1 MSEKIL
7 FVDDDPNLLAA
18 YQRGLRKQFEIET
31 ALGGEEAITRIKGAG
46 PFAVLVSDLR
56 MPGIDG
62 IKLLGQIRQ
71 LAPDT
76 VRILLTGNGDL
87 EGAIAAVNEGN
98 IFRFLTKP
106 CAPDA
111 LATAL
116 GAALAQY
123 RLVTSERDLLQKTLR
138 GSVRVLI
145 DVLSLVN
152 PAAFGRASRVRRLAR
167 RLIAEISLPPDWQ
180 LEIAVMLSQ
189 LGCVTL
195 PPETLEKIYRGEALT
210 ENETRSFQDHPKAG
224 ADLIAHVPRLD
235 AVADII
241 RYQEKRYD
249 GTGVPFDA
257 RRGNDLPMGAR
268 ILKVA
273 LDFDSLLSAGAST
286 AKAVKEMRA
295 RTGWYD
301 PALVEALT
309 AVFKA
314 EIDHDVRAVRV
325 EDLTGGMVLAQDI
338 VSSAGILLIPKG
350 LEITPTVRLR
360 LTNIAAKGGLTEPI
374 RVLMLPERGDKPDP
388 LAEADA
394 LEPGSVA

>member
-31 ALGGEEAITRIKGAG
+31 AQGGEEAITRIKVAG

-56 MPGIDG
+56 MPGMDG
-62 IKLLGQIRQ
+62 VRLLGQIRQ

-116 GAALAQY
+116 SAAIAQY
-123 RLVTSERDLLQKTLR
+123 RLVTSERDLLQNTLR

-145 DVLSLVN
+145 DVLALVN
-152 PAAFGRASRVRRLAR
+152 PAAFGRAQRVRRLAR
-167 RLIAEISLPPDWQ
+167 RLIAEIKLPSDWQ

-195 PPETLEKIYRGEALT
+195 PSETLEKIYRGEALS
-210 ENETRSFQDHPKAG
+210 EAEARSFQDHPKAG

-241 RYQEKRYD
+241 RYQEKRFD

-273 LDFDSLLSAGAST
+273 LDFDSLLSAGSST
-286 AKAVKEMRA
+286 AKAIKEMRA

-301 PALVEALT
+301 GTLVEALA

-338 VSSAGILLIPKG
+338 VSPAGILLIPKG

-360 LTNIAAKGGLTEPI
+360 LTNIAAKGGLSEPI
-374 RVLMLPERGDKPDP
+374 RVLMLPERGDKADPLGDPDP
-388 LAEADA
+388 LEAG
-394 LEPGSVA
+394 PGA

>member
-31 ALGGEEAITRIKGAG
+31 AQGGEEAITRIKVAG

-56 MPGIDG
+56 MPGMDG
-62 IKLLGQIRQ
+62 VRLLGQIRQ

-123 RLVTSERDLLQKTLR
+123 RLVTSERDLLQNTLR

-145 DVLSLVN
+145 DVLALVN
-152 PAAFGRASRVRRLAR
+152 PAAFGRAQRVRRLAR
-167 RLIAEISLPPDWQ
+167 RLIAEIKLPSDWQ

-189 LGCVTL
+189 LG
-195 PPETLEKIYRGEALT
+195 
-210 ENETRSFQDHPKAG
+210 
-224 ADLIAHVPRLD
+224 
-235 AVADII
+235 
-241 RYQEKRYD
+241 
-249 GTGVPFDA
+249 
-257 RRGNDLPMGAR
+257 
-268 ILKVA
+268 
-273 LDFDSLLSAGAST
+273 
-286 AKAVKEMRA
+286 
-295 RTGWYD
+295 
-301 PALVEALT
+301 
-309 AVFKA
+309 
-314 EIDHDVRAVRV
+314 
-325 EDLTGGMVLAQDI
+325 
-338 VSSAGILLIPKG
+338 
-350 LEITPTVRLR
+350 
-360 LTNIAAKGGLTEPI
+360 
-374 RVLMLPERGDKPDP
+374 
-388 LAEADA
+388 
-394 LEPGSVA
+394 